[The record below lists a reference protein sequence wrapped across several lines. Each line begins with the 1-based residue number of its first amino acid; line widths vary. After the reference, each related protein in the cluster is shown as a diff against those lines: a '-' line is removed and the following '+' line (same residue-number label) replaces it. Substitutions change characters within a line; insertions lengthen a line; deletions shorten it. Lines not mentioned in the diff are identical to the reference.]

1 MDANT
6 LKTYQDSLERCSANP
21 HFLERFY
28 EIFLASSPKIAERF
42 AHTDF
47 ASQREALKASLH
59 KMVLAVGD
67 ETGPPEK
74 HLSDLAEKHSTRAL
88 NIGAEFYDYWL
99 DSLLAAVRETD
110 PEYDRNVHNA
120 WERIMLVGIGF
131 MLSRYA

>member
-1 MDANT
+1 MDANI

-21 HFLERFY
+21 RFYERFY
-28 EIFLASSPKIAERF
+28 EIFLASSPKIAEKF

-47 ASQREALKASLH
+47 VRQRAALNASLH

-74 HLSDLAEKHSTRAL
+74 HLTDLAEMHSSRAL

-99 DSLLAAVRETD
+99 DSLLTTVREID
-110 PEYDRNVHNA
+110 PEYDQHVHNA
-120 WERIMLVGIGF
+120 WERTMLIGIGF
-131 MLSRYA
+131 LLSRYA